1 MEREQ
6 GAAWWRSLPRWATR
20 PLLRMWESEDPLAAY
35 ALVHLASASGDA
47 LVAIALA
54 DSVFFSV
61 PVGQAKV
68 KVALYLL
75 LTMAPLAAAAPA
87 LVPLLDRWGR
97 LRAIAFLAAVGRA
110 VVALYAAPRFGT
122 LLLFPLAFGLLVL
135 SKVNVITRNGLVM
148 GYAPAAE
155 GLVAANAR
163 LSRLG
168 VVGGLV
174 AAVPGVA
181 ILKLGGAR
189 GVLILAAVAY
199 AVTTL
204 LTVRLSRPAVES
216 VPGEVTRLGAI
227 PALTTAAAG
236 TAALRGAS
244 GFLVFLLA
252 FALRSGGEPTYWFG
266 VLIVAAMAGGFV
278 GDVIA
283 PHLSRFFREEAAVF
297 LSLLAAGVVASLAA
311 AEFRLLLLALF
322 AGFAGLA
329 TEFGRL
335 SFQSLMQRFAPQGA
349 HGRVFV
355 RYDMAFQMAWVVG
368 AVVPAVI
375 EFSFRTGVLIMALFY
390 LTLGLAYVARPRFMG
405 RWKPRPG
412 AKEGRDEPL

>member
-1 MEREQ
+1 MESEQ
-6 GAAWWRSLPRWATR
+6 GSVWWRSLPRWATR
-20 PLLRMWESEDPLAAY
+20 PLLRLWESDDPLAAY
-35 ALVHLASASGDA
+35 ALVHLSSAAGDA

-61 PVGQAKV
+61 PVGEAKLR
-68 KVALYLL
+68 VALYLV
-75 LTMAPLAAAAPA
+75 LTMAPLAVAAPA

-97 LRAIAFLAAVGRA
+97 LRAIAFMAAAGRG
-110 VVALYAAPRFGT
+110 VIALYAAPRFGT

-148 GYAPAAE
+148 GYAPAHE

-163 LSRLG
+163 LSRIG
-168 VVGGLV
+168 VIGGLV

-181 ILKLGGAR
+181 ILKLGGSR
-189 GVLILAAVAY
+189 VVLIVAAVAY
-199 AVTTL
+199 ATTTL
-204 LTVRLSRPAVES
+204 LTLRLSRPTVPAVE
-216 VPGEVTRLGAI
+216 GEVTRMGAI

-236 TAALRGAS
+236 AAALRGAS

-252 FALRSGGEPTYWFG
+252 FALRIGGEPKYWFG
-266 VLIVAAMAGGFV
+266 VLAVAAMAGGFL

-297 LSLLAAGVVASLAA
+297 VSLLAAGVVALFAA
-311 AEFRLLLLALF
+311 AEFRLLVLALF
-322 AGFAGLA
+322 SAFAGLA

-335 SFQSLMQRFAPQGA
+335 SFQSLMQRFAPAGA

-355 RYDMAFQMAWVVG
+355 RYDMAFQLAWVAG
-368 AVVPAVI
+368 AVIPAVVG
-375 EFSFRTGVLIMALFY
+375 FSFRTGVLIMALFY
-390 LTLGLAYVARPRFMG
+390 LALGFAYLVRPVVLRGPQPEPGSGGG
-405 RWKPRPG
+405 RS
-412 AKEGRDEPL
+412 

>member
-1 MEREQ
+1 VENRQ
-6 GAAWWRSLPRWATR
+6 DTPWWRDAPRWATR
-20 PLLRMWESEDPLAAY
+20 PIVRLWDSDDPLAAY
-35 ALVHLASASGDA
+35 ALVHLASAAGDA
-47 LVAIALA
+47 LVAVALA
-54 DSVFFSV
+54 DSIFFSL

-75 LTMAPLAAAAPA
+75 LTMAPLAVAAPA

-97 LRAIAFLAAVGRA
+97 LRAIAFLAAAGRA
-110 VVALYAAPRFGT
+110 VVAIYAAPRFDT

-148 GYAPAAE
+148 GYAPAGE

-168 VVGGLV
+168 VIGGLV
-174 AAVPGVA
+174 AAVPGIA

-189 GVLILAAVAY
+189 GVLVLAAVAY
-199 AVTTL
+199 ATTTL
-204 LTVRLSRPAVES
+204 LTLRLSRPDVQS
-216 VPGEVTRLGAI
+216 VQGAVTRLGAV

-236 TAALRGAS
+236 AAALRGAS

-252 FALRSGGEPTYWFG
+252 FALRLGGEPKYWFG
-266 VLIVAAMAGGFV
+266 VLALAAMAGGFV
-278 GDVIA
+278 GDLLA
-283 PHLSRFFREEAAVF
+283 PHLSRFVREEAAVF
-297 LSLLAAGVVASLAA
+297 LSLVGAGLVALIAA
-311 AEFRLLLLALF
+311 AEFRLLFLAVF
-322 AGFAGLA
+322 SGFAGLA

-355 RYDMAFQMAWVVG
+355 RYDMAFQLAWVLG
-368 AVVPAVI
+368 AVIPAVVA
-375 EFSFRTGVLIMALFY
+375 FSFRTGVLIMALFY
-390 LTLGLAYVARPRFMG
+390 LTLGAAYVVRPLFAG
-405 RWKPRPG
+405 RSTPG
-412 AKEGRDEPL
+412 RGRYAGPE